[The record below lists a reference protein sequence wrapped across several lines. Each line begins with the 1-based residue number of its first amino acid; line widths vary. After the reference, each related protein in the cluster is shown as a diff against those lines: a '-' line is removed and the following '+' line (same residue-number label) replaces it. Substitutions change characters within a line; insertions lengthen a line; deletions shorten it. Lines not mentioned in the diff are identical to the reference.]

1 MVVIE
6 QYNSSQFG
14 FLQNTK
20 ARVLYDSTINEIR
33 YHNNTNYNNILLSKD
48 ISNNVTGINDVSITG
63 SLDIVNCNGVDIGLK
78 LNGVL
83 ILASATQMNY
93 NDVTPGVGTALKS
106 VVLDE
111 DRNIMNMNK
120 INTTGNVGINT
131 SASLFGLEVNH
142 SLGNCLRLS
151 YNDSDGSYERRCDL
165 VVTPTGSLSINPGG
179 ANPSVVVGGN
189 LSSVSLSAT
198 KQNVSDVTVDFPL
211 SLTVLPDNAGN
222 IGLGTGIEFNSLND
236 DYTIFSLG
244 TMEFYTTDP
253 TNLHEESNFRM
264 RLSHDGEWATAMHLT
279 SDGILSSTSF
289 IETSDIRMKENIKD
303 TIIIDS
309 VEKVLKLDVKSYN
322 YKKDLNKR
330 HRTGLIAQEVLEIM
344 PELVVISKVEE
355 MDDFHQL
362 HYSGIIPHL
371 INCIKDVY
379 KEMDE
384 LKKINLELNNKINNI
399 NN

>member
-63 SLDIVNCNGVDIGLK
+63 SLDIANYNGVDIGLK

-83 ILASATQMNY
+83 LLASATQMNY

-131 SASLFGLEVNH
+131 SASSFGLEVNH
-142 SLGNCLRLS
+142 SSGNCLRLS

-211 SLTVLPDNAGN
+211 SV
-222 IGLGTGIEFNSLND
+222 
-236 DYTIFSLG
+236 
-244 TMEFYTTDP
+244 
-253 TNLHEESNFRM
+253 
-264 RLSHDGEWATAMHLT
+264 
-279 SDGILSSTSF
+279 
-289 IETSDIRMKENIKD
+289 
-303 TIIIDS
+303 
-309 VEKVLKLDVKSYN
+309 KL
-322 YKKDLNKR
+322 
-330 HRTGLIAQEVLEIM
+330 
-344 PELVVISKVEE
+344 
-355 MDDFHQL
+355 F
-362 HYSGIIPHL
+362 
-371 INCIKDVY
+371 
-379 KEMDE
+379 
-384 LKKINLELNNKINNI
+384 
-399 NN
+399 

>member
-6 QYNSSQFG
+6 QYNSNQFE

-33 YHNNTNYNNILLSKD
+33 YNNNTSYNNILLHKD
-48 ISNNVTGINDVSITG
+48 ESNNVTGINDVTITG
-63 SLDIVNCNGVDIGLK
+63 SLDISNFNGVDIGLK

-83 ILASATQMNY
+83 LLASAEQMNF
-93 NDVTPGVGTALKS
+93 NDVTPGLGTALKS

-111 DRNIMNMNK
+111 NRNIMNMNK

-131 SASLFGLEVNH
+131 SASIFGLEVNH
-142 SLGNCLRLS
+142 SAGDCLRLS
-151 YNDSDGSYERRCDL
+151 YNDSDGSEETRCDFI
-165 VVTPTGSLSINPGG
+165 VSPTGSLSINPAG
-179 ANPSVVVGGN
+179 ANPSVIVGGN

-198 KQNVSDVTVDFPL
+198 KQNVSNVTVDFPL
-211 SLTVLPDNAGN
+211 SLTVLPDTASAV
-222 IGLGTGIEFNSLND
+222 GLGTGIEFNSLND
-236 DYTIFSLG
+236 NFTIFSLG

-253 TNLHEESNFRM
+253 TNLHEESNFRL
-264 RLSHDGEWATAMHLT
+264 RLSNDGEWTTAMHLT
-279 SDGILSSTSF
+279 SDGIVSSTSF

-303 TIIIDS
+303 TMILDS
-309 VEKVLKLDVKSYN
+309 VEKVLKLDVKTYN
-322 YKKDLNKR
+322 YKNDIKKR

-344 PELVVISKVEE
+344 PELIVISKNEE
-355 MDDFHQL
+355 LDDFHQL

-379 KEMDE
+379 KELKE
-384 LKKINLELNNKINNI
+384 LRLTNLELNNKIANI
-399 NN
+399 I

>member
-6 QYNSSQFG
+6 QYNSTQFG

-48 ISNNVTGINDVSITG
+48 ASNNVSGINDVSIMG
-63 SLDIVNCNGVDIGLK
+63 SLDINNYNGTNIGLK

-83 ILASATQMNY
+83 ITSSAAEINY

-106 VVLDE
+106 VVLDSS
-111 DRNIMNMNK
+111 RNIMNMNK

-131 SASLFGLEVNH
+131 SASSFGLNVNQ
-142 SLGNCLRLS
+142 SAGNCLRLS
-151 YNDSDGSYERRCDL
+151 YNDEDGSTEKKCDFIL
-165 VVTPTGSLSINPGG
+165 SPSGSLSINPAG
-179 ANPSVVVGGN
+179 ANPSVLVGGN

-198 KQNVSDVTVDFPL
+198 KQNISNTTVDFPL
-211 SLTVLPDNAGN
+211 SLTVLPDTTSAV
-222 IGLGTGIEFNSLND
+222 GLGTGIEFNSLND
-236 DYTIFSLG
+236 NFTIFSLG

-253 TNLHEESNFRM
+253 TDLQEESNFRL
-264 RLSHDGEWATAMHLT
+264 RLSNNGEWITALHL
-279 SDGILSSTSF
+279 SAGGIASSTSF

-303 TIIIDS
+303 TIILDS

-322 YKKDLNKR
+322 YKKDANKR

-344 PELVVISKVEE
+344 PELVVITKVEE

-371 INCIKDVY
+371 INCIKDIY
-379 KEMDE
+379 KELDK
-384 LKKINLELNNKINNI
+384 LKK
-399 NN
+399 

>member
-6 QYNSSQFG
+6 QYNSTQFG

-33 YHNNTNYNNILLSKD
+33 YHNNTNYNNILLHKD
-48 ISNNVTGINDVSITG
+48 ASNNVTGVNDVSITG
-63 SLDIVNCNGVDIGLK
+63 SLDIVNYNGVDTGLK

-83 ILASATQMNY
+83 LLASATQMNY
-93 NDVTPGVGTALKS
+93 NDVTPGLGTALKS

-131 SASLFGLEVNH
+131 SALSFGLEVNH
-142 SLGNCLRLS
+142 STGNCLRLS
-151 YNDSDGSYERRCDL
+151 YNDDDGSLERRCDL

-211 SLTVLPDNAGN
+211 SLTVLPDTAGD

-236 DYTIFSLG
+236 NYTIFSLG

-253 TNLHEESNFRM
+253 TDLHEESNFRL
-264 RLSHDGEWATAMHLT
+264 RLSHDGEWSTAMHLT
-279 SDGILSSTSF
+279 SSGITSSTSF
-289 IETSDIRMKENIKD
+289 VETSDVRMKENIKD
-303 TIIIDS
+303 TITIDS
-309 VEKVLKLDVKSYN
+309 VEKVLKLDVKTYN
-322 YKKDLNKR
+322 YKKDTNKR
-330 HRTGLIAQEVLEIM
+330 YRTGLIAQEVLEIM

-355 MDDFHQL
+355 MEDFHQL

-371 INCIKDVY
+371 VNCIKDIY
-379 KEMDE
+379 KELNE
-384 LKKINLELNNKINNI
+384 LKKN
-399 NN
+399 

>member
-48 ISNNVTGINDVSITG
+48 NSNNVTGINDVSITG
-63 SLDIVNCNGVDIGLK
+63 SLDIANYNGVDIGLK

-83 ILASATQMNY
+83 LLASATQMNY

-142 SLGNCLRLS
+142 SSGNCLRLS

-344 PELVVISKVEE
+344 PELVVLSKVEE

-371 INCIKDVY
+371 INCIKDLY